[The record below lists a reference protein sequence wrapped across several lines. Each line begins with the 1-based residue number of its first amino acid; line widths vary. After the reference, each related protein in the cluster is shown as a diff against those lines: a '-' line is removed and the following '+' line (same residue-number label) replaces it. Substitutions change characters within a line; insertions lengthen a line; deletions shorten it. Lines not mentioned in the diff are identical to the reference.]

1 MRDGLRPSGTD
12 TLGRHFWLT
21 RSVARVTG
29 VNLSSAMSAGA
40 LHLDDY
46 VDMVERCQGCAFR
59 TMCESWL
66 AQQADLP
73 AAPPSFCA
81 HVDILNTLRR
91 GQTQH

>member
-1 MRDGLRPSGTD
+1 MRDGLRTSGTD
-12 TLGRHFWLT
+12 TLDRHFWLT

-29 VNLSSAMSAGA
+29 VNLSSAMRAGA

-66 AQQADLP
+66 AQQADWP
-73 AAPPSFCA
+73 ATPPSFCA
-81 HVDILNTLRR
+81 HVDILDNLRR
-91 GQTQH
+91 DQTPH